1 MSSPTETKEV
11 SVPQEPSRPSR
22 FLLLKSLRAQLALWY
37 GGLLAFTLLLLS
49 LFTLLLLRQYLTSRA
64 DAALQTHASDTAS
77 AIAATLYAYETEN
90 PNRRPTQEIEQSFI
104 DNTDLQSWGRY
115 VQVINPYGNPVAR
128 SDALRTI
135 PLPRI
140 DEALQRGLQGK
151 PHFDT
156 VTKLGEYPFRI
167 ATVPVVMGD
176 RVPYLVQVGASVEGV
191 DTALNRASNIL
202 LILTPSVF
210 LIALLGGW
218 FLVGRAL
225 KPVDDMTQAALTIE
239 SKRLDVRIV
248 PPRSDNEISRLAT
261 ALNAMLARLD
271 HSFRQIERFTAD
283 ASHELKTPLTSVRGE
298 AEVALMGEHTPEEYR
313 ATLNSIIDEVDRLTS
328 IVNNLLLLS
337 RADAEQVLLRQE
349 PLSLDEV
356 AMQVYEKLEPIA
368 HKRKVRLEMAEMEE
382 VNMRGDA
389 LWLQQLLRNLLQNGI
404 NYTPEGGSVTL
415 SVLNR
420 EQEGRH
426 WGILEIRDTG
436 VGIPQEHI
444 PHLFDR
450 FYRVDAARSR
460 DQGGSGLGLN
470 IVAWVAEAHGGTISV
485 QSTVG
490 VGTTFTVQLPIEAPA
505 EEVS

>member
-1 MSSPTETKEV
+1 MNSPAETNDV
-11 SVPQEPSRPSR
+11 SVPVETKRPSPFPILR
-22 FLLLKSLRAQLALWY
+22 SLRAQLAIWY

-64 DAALQTHASDTAS
+64 DTALQNHASDTAS
-77 AIAATLYAYETEN
+77 AIAATLYAYETES
-90 PNRRPTQEIEQSFI
+90 PNRPPTREIEQSFI

-115 VQVINPYGNPVAR
+115 VQVITPYGNPVAR

-135 PLPRI
+135 PLPRL
-140 DEALQRGLQGK
+140 DEALQSGLQGK
-151 PHFDT
+151 AHFDT

-167 ATVPVVMGD
+167 VTAPVVMGD
-176 RVPYLVQVGASVEGV
+176 HIPYLVQVGASVEGV
-191 DTALNRASNIL
+191 DTALTRASNIL

-210 LIALLGGW
+210 IIALLGGW

-239 SKRLDVRIV
+239 SKRLDVRII

-298 AEVALMGEHTPEEYR
+298 AEVALMGEHTSEEYR
-313 ATLNSIIDEVDRLTS
+313 STLNSIIDEVDRLTS

-337 RADAEQVLLRQE
+337 RADADQVRLRQE

-356 AMQVYEKLEPIA
+356 AMEVYEKMEPIA
-368 HKRKVRLEMAEMEE
+368 HKRRVNLDMVTMEE
-382 VNMRGDA
+382 VNILGDT
-389 LWLQQLLRNLLQNGI
+389 LWLQQLLRNLVQNAI
-404 NYTPEGGSVTL
+404 NYTPEGGSVFL
-415 SVLNR
+415 SVQNHER
-420 EQEGRH
+420 DGTP
-426 WGILEIRDTG
+426 WGVLEVRDTG
-436 VGIPQEHI
+436 VGIPEEHL

-450 FYRVDAARSR
+450 FYRVDAGRSR

-470 IVAWVAEAHGGTISV
+470 IVRWVAESHGGTIAVKSI
-485 QSTVG
+485 VG
-490 VGTTFTVQLPIEAPA
+490 VGTTFTISIPA
-505 EEVS
+505 QSPSA